1 MYRPLPN
8 ELTIKN
14 SPIEGLGL
22 FTNEDIK
29 AFHENGFLIKEKF
42 LQEKYISLLL
52 SKFDPLFKGEF
63 PNGIAPDEWN
73 WVHGKDSRYL
83 TRQICNAWKSDD
95 LIRDLVCHEL
105 IGRILA
111 NLMGWP
117 GSRIL
122 QDNILFLC
130 FPENKPLSK

>member
-1 MYRPLPN
+1 MIN
-8 ELTIKN
+8 CTI
-14 SPIEGLGL
+14 
-22 FTNEDIK
+22 TNEDIK

-95 LIRDLVCHEL
+95 RLSISNYVASGASGSSTLITERVFCPPVTTKSQP
-105 IGRILA
+105 ITKRSYGKFR
-111 NLMGWP
+111 
-117 GSRIL
+117 
-122 QDNILFLC
+122 
-130 FPENKPLSK
+130 